1 MSLLQTS
8 DLLQSL
14 TFQHAKTRQ
23 SLPDTEARICDPRE
37 IGSKASIARLVQFA
51 RHRVENVTE
60 ALEDWYDGTTKAER
74 DRRQSLEDRKQLLYL
89 KLRES
94 SSASEWQATAT
105 GLDLLEGNNDWKSL
119 DDSPD
124 YDASLVLA
132 RLKQLDEARISCDVG

>member
-8 DLLQSL
+8 YLLQSL

-23 SLPDTEARICDPRE
+23 SLPGNEPRICDPRE

-51 RHRVENVTE
+51 RHPVENVTE

-89 KLRES
+89 KLRE
-94 SSASEWQATAT
+94 
-105 GLDLLEGNNDWKSL
+105 
-119 DDSPD
+119 
-124 YDASLVLA
+124 V
-132 RLKQLDEARISCDVG
+132 